1 MGFNLKTLHDQLTSY
16 IWETPTDTMS
26 KTKQAVFTALRIGHL
41 LIRDLGYGQLNM
53 RAMGLVYTT
62 LLAIVPLIAV
72 SFSVLKGFG
81 VHNQIEPALLNLF
94 APLGEKGVEIT
105 NRIIEFV
112 DNIKVTLLG
121 SVGLA
126 LLFYTVVSL
135 MQKIERAFNFTWRVS
150 EHRPFSQRFSDYLTV
165 VLIGPVLIFTALGL
179 TATVEQ
185 HQLVQ
190 AAMQVEV
197 IGPLLHFIGRLIP
210 YMLVIAAFTFIYV
223 FVPNTKVKIRAAL
236 IGGVVAGILWESVGW
251 GFAAFVVNSTKYAVI
266 YSAFAT
272 LIILLIWLYVSW
284 LILLIGGSVAFY
296 VQYPEQRN
304 LESRILRLS
313 NRMKEKLALMIM
325 ALIGQNYYQQ
335 REAWTL
341 DKLAKRLKVGS
352 EACGMMV
359 VALEDAGLLMRTAD
373 DPPAYLPGHALETLP
388 LQSIVDVVRE
398 SGETG
403 YLSPEKLPAV
413 KSVDTLY
420 EGIESAIDSALAGR
434 SLRDLSLP
442 EQDEK

>member
-26 KTKQAVFTALRIGHL
+26 KTKQAAFIALRIGHL

-179 TATVEQ
+179 TATVEK

-197 IGPLLHFIGRLIP
+197 IGSLLHFIGRLIP
-210 YMLVIAAFTFIYV
+210 YMLVIGAFTFV
-223 FVPNTKVKIRAAL
+223 
-236 IGGVVAGILWESVGW
+236 
-251 GFAAFVVNSTKYAVI
+251 
-266 YSAFAT
+266 
-272 LIILLIWLYVSW
+272 
-284 LILLIGGSVAFY
+284 
-296 VQYPEQRN
+296 
-304 LESRILRLS
+304 
-313 NRMKEKLALMIM
+313 
-325 ALIGQNYYQQ
+325 
-335 REAWTL
+335 
-341 DKLAKRLKVGS
+341 
-352 EACGMMV
+352 
-359 VALEDAGLLMRTAD
+359 
-373 DPPAYLPGHALETLP
+373 
-388 LQSIVDVVRE
+388 
-398 SGETG
+398 
-403 YLSPEKLPAV
+403 
-413 KSVDTLY
+413 
-420 EGIESAIDSALAGR
+420 
-434 SLRDLSLP
+434 
-442 EQDEK
+442 

>member
-26 KTKQAVFTALRIGHL
+26 KTKQAAFIALRIGHL

-94 APLGEKGVEIT
+94 APLGEKGIEIT

-197 IGPLLHFIGRLIP
+197 IGSLLHFIGRLIP
-210 YMLVIAAFTFIYV
+210 YMLVIGAFTFVYI

-272 LIILLIWLYVSW
+272 LIVLLIWLYVSW

-341 DKLAKRLKVGS
+341 DKLAKRLKVGR

-359 VALEDAGLLMRTAD
+359 VALEDAGLLICTAD
-373 DPPAYLPGHALETLP
+373 EPPAYLPGHALETLS

-398 SGETG
+398 SDETG